1 MSVFSSTVWFM
12 STETRDTYAGNSA
25 LLDDTLL
32 NDTLPSR
39 ITQAVG
45 AGLFMAVP
53 DYVDSRPLRWLVRGG
68 IAAGTVGLVA
78 YFNSIDDDPNNDP
91 AIIMDRVKQRVGD
104 LGFGDGPESDDV
116 IGDFDSP
123 LKTWGILGAGAIG
136 VATVLKVNGAV
147 NKVLAGGL
155 RKVGVGR
162 PHTALGVLTG
172 SAVFALSGRER

>member
-1 MSVFSSTVWFM
+1 M
-12 STETRDTYAGNSA
+12 STETHDTYAGNNA

-136 VATVLKVNGAV
+136 VATVLKVSGAV

>member
-1 MSVFSSTVWFM
+1 M
-12 STETRDTYAGNSA
+12 
-25 LLDDTLL
+25 
-32 NDTLPSR
+32 
-39 ITQAVG
+39 
-45 AGLFMAVP
+45 
-53 DYVDSRPLRWLVRGG
+53 
-68 IAAGTVGLVA
+68 VA

>member
-1 MSVFSSTVWFM
+1 MTLVLGM
-12 STETRDTYAGNSA
+12 A
-25 LLDDTLL
+25 LSL
-32 NDTLPSR
+32 
-39 ITQAVG
+39 
-45 AGLFMAVP
+45 
-53 DYVDSRPLRWLVRGG
+53 
-68 IAAGTVGLVA
+68 
-78 YFNSIDDDPNNDP
+78 
-91 AIIMDRVKQRVGD
+91 
-104 LGFGDGPESDDV
+104 DDV